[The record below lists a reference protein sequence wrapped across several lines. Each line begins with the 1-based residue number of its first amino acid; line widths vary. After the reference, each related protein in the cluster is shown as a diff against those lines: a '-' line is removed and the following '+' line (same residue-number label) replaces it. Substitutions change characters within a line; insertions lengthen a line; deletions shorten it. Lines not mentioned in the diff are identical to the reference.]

1 MPERLFLKKRFYS
14 DSVFL
19 YALSSNKKSLHYFA
33 GWFSG
38 MNESPSTQSPIARLI
53 LFIVCLA
60 IAGSIVGGIHY
71 VAVDLP
77 QQNEAML
84 TVPQNNNCLAQTIAC
99 LKEPPGCCTGP
110 CAGAC

>member
-1 MPERLFLKKRFYS
+1 
-14 DSVFL
+14 
-19 YALSSNKKSLHYFA
+19 
-33 GWFSG
+33 
-38 MNESPSTQSPIARLI
+38 MNESPSAQSPIARLI

-77 QQNEAML
+77 QQKEAML

-99 LKEPPGCCTGP
+99 LKEPPGCCTGL
-110 CAGAC
+110 CAGEC

>member
-1 MPERLFLKKRFYS
+1 MPERLFFFKRFYS
-14 DSVFL
+14 DSDFL
-19 YALSSNKKSLHYFA
+19 YAISSNKKSLHYFP

-38 MNESPSTQSPIARLI
+38 MNESPSTLSPIARLI

-60 IAGSIVGGIHY
+60 IAGTIVGGIHY

-77 QQNEAML
+77 QQEEAML
-84 TVPQNNNCLAQTIAC
+84 TVPQNNNCLAQMIAC